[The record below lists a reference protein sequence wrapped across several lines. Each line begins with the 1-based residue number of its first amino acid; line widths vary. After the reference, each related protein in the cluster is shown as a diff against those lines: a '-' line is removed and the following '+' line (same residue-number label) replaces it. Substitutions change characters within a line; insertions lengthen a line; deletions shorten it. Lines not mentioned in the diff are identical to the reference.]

1 MKTFEPVQSENMEL
15 LLEIVTLRTKLNH
28 IYKQIGPS
36 SSEYI
41 TLSIKLN
48 SLMHKYFDQKTADLL
63 N

>member
-1 MKTFEPVQSENMEL
+1 MKTYESVQSENMEL
-15 LLEIVTLRTKLNH
+15 LLEIVTLKTKLSD

-41 TLSIKLN
+41 TLSIKLQ
-48 SLMHKYFDQKTADLL
+48 SLMHQYFDEKTADLL